1 MPAEKVQPPKGSE
14 MEERLRA
21 YFLSLG
27 YYVLRGVKF
36 QFNNFDVTDI
46 DLWLYA
52 RPTSISRE
60 RCNVD
65 IKNKKTPQALERIF
79 WAKGVQ
85 RVLGLDRAIV
95 ATTDTRPDVS
105 NFGLAHEVTVLDGA
119 FLSRLEK
126 SPRGSSTRLTEEQ
139 FLECIDKASLG
150 RLGGDWKNGY
160 EFSKSRVLSCLDF
173 DGSNQYLRDV
183 VTVLDVHLAG
193 PTEGHAAL
201 RLVYANIG
209 MFLISVDYLMQ
220 ACLTLDL
227 EGRKAFLTE
236 GFRYGTSGK
245 GASERIVRVAAKLAS
260 AATGDATPLE
270 AVQRELDA
278 QFIEVRA
285 EVLGEFFAK
294 AGVQGAVFTAAKEF
308 EAAAYSAE
316 VPPPATLTTVAQS
329 VLGALADHFG
339 RDRKRVLGASVAK
352 ASE

>member
-1 MPAEKVQPPKGSE
+1 MSSEKVVPTKGSE

-46 DLWLYA
+46 DLWLYS

-95 ATTDTRPDVS
+95 ATTDTRPDVL

-119 FLSRLEK
+119 FLGRLEK
-126 SPRGSSTRLTEEQ
+126 SPRGSSTRLSEEQ
-139 FLECIDKASLG
+139 FLECLDRASLG
-150 RLGGDWKNGY
+150 RIGGDWKNGY
-160 EFSKSRVLSCLDF
+160 EFSKARVLSSLDF
-173 DGSNQYLRDV
+173 DGANQYLREV
-183 VTVLDVHLAG
+183 LAVLDVHMAG
-193 PTEGHAAL
+193 PTEGQAAL
-201 RLVYANIG
+201 RLAYANVG
-209 MFLISVDYLMQ
+209 MFLVVVDYLMQ
-220 ACLTLDL
+220 ACLTLDFD
-227 EGRKAFLTE
+227 GRKAFLTE

-260 AATGDATPLE
+260 AATGDATPLA

-278 QFIEVRA
+278 QFVEVRA

-294 AGVQGAVFTAAKEF
+294 AGAQGAVFSAAKEF
-308 EAAAYSAE
+308 EAAAYSAD
-316 VPPPATLTTVAQS
+316 VPAPAALTSVAQS
-329 VLGALADHFG
+329 TLGALSDHFG
-339 RDRKRVLGASVAK
+339 RDRKRVFGAT
-352 ASE
+352 